1 MEDVCVEKLEDH
13 DSHLLIASPT
23 DSSHGAEPLF
33 VFQFLSGDSLDH
45 VQELLCDEA
54 LELAKGLLFK
64 NRSYFLLFFPCAL
77 AVNQL
82 SNFLEQRCRRVLET
96 FLQLCPALELS
107 QLRKLAARQLE
118 KRAHLVVDVCS
129 IGCGGQFLPGQQLR
143 DVGLGDFGGGRQIL
157 LLEPQSCQPFPDDQ
171 ADIHWNPFEL

>member
-54 LELAKGLLFK
+54 LEFAKGLLFK
-64 NRSYFLLFFPCAL
+64 NRSYLLLFFRCAL
-77 AVNQL
+77 AQNQL
-82 SNFLEQRCRRVLET
+82 SNFLEQRCRRGPEKP
-96 FLQLCPALELS
+96 FSPPHGPGPGPPRQPSAPHP
-107 QLRKLAARQLE
+107 LRPPPPSCR
-118 KRAHLVVDVCS
+118 VC
-129 IGCGGQFLPGQQLR
+129 
-143 DVGLGDFGGGRQIL
+143 
-157 LLEPQSCQPFPDDQ
+157 
-171 ADIHWNPFEL
+171 

>member
-64 NRSYFLLFFPCAL
+64 NRPYLLLFFRCAL
-77 AVNQL
+77 AQNQL
-82 SNFLEQRCRRVLET
+82 SNFLEQRHRRAPEKPGSL
-96 FLQLCPALELS
+96 LPA
-107 QLRKLAARQLE
+107 R
-118 KRAHLVVDVCS
+118 
-129 IGCGGQFLPGQQLR
+129 G
-143 DVGLGDFGGGRQIL
+143 
-157 LLEPQSCQPFPDDQ
+157 
-171 ADIHWNPFEL
+171 